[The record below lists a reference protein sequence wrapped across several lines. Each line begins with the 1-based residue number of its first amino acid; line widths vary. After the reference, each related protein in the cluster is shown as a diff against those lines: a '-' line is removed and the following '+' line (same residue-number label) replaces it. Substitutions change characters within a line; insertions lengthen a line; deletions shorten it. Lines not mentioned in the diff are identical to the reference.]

1 MWQTWRLFK
10 PFQFNFIKVT
20 WLKGVPNKEKD
31 QFGQIN
37 QSYIHVIMYS
47 NLIKSSLN
55 PYIFDTDLLHDYDA
69 NEARAFYMYQN
80 CEIHGPSIRALGPQV
95 GPM

>member
-1 MWQTWRLFK
+1 MCQTWRSYNLSNLLRL
-10 PFQFNFIKVT
+10 PG
-20 WLKGVPNKEKD
+20 LGVPNKEKD

-47 NLIKSSLN
+47 NLIKSSLH